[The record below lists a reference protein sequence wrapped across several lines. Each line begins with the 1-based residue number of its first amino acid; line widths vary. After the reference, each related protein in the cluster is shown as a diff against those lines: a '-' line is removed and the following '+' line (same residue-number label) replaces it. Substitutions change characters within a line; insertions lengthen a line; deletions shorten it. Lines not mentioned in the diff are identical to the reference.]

1 MARRAQEAVAMTELA
16 NEKRPGIRFTRDF
29 QFFDHSRSQ
38 MWRSYRVGDVVDDP
52 GDIEWLTAIGA
63 PVEEAIYRR

>member
-1 MARRAQEAVAMTELA
+1 VTDATDP
-16 NEKRPGIRFTRDF
+16 NRPGIRFTKDF

-38 MWRSYRVGDVVDDP
+38 MWRSYRTGDVVDDP
-52 GDIEWLTAIGA
+52 AEMQWLTNIGA